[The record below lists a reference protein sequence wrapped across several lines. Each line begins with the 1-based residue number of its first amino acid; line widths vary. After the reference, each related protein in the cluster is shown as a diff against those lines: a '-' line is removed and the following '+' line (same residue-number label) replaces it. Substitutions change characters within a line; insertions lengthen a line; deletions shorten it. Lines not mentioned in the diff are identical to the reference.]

1 MKKAVIYVRVSSREQ
16 KQEGY
21 SIPAQKKLLW
31 DFARKN
37 GFDVVKEFEDD
48 ETAKSAGRSNFGAM
62 VEYVKA
68 NKDVNTVLVEKT
80 DRLYRN
86 FKDYVLI
93 DELDITVFL
102 VKENEVLGKEAS
114 SHQKFMHGIKV
125 LMAKNYVDNLSEEVK
140 KGLKQKAESG
150 IYPCSTPP
158 LGYKM
163 GKIDGRPAPVV
174 DDLNRDLVIGMY
186 ERFATGRYSLQS
198 LIDELYA
205 EGLVIPENFPKGT
218 KLKTISKS
226 SVQRILRNPM
236 YYGDFV
242 WKKKIHVGIHEPIIS
257 RSLWE
262 KVQEVFAKKDKKGKQ
277 EKWGTKEFAY
287 KGLIECGE
295 CHRTVSGD
303 RKVKKSGKEYV
314 YYRCTKFKTQCSQK
328 QVSEI
333 KIDDQILQVL
343 KDIEL
348 PKDTVD
354 YITASLK
361 SSLVVKRNTTDRER
375 QRLQDQKD
383 KLLARLDR
391 LYEDKLDAEIT
402 DEFYNR
408 KFEEYSKKVTDLDT
422 RISKYTQADID
433 YYRYGSTM
441 LQLAHQASKLYRLA
455 NDNEKRELLGYL
467 LSNCQLLDK
476 ELVVT
481 YRKPFDTILKRK
493 ESFRTQ
499 ENTSTKA
506 KNTLS
511 GALPSIERTGR
522 DSNPT

>member
-1 MKKAVIYVRVSSREQ
+1 MRVSSREQ

-186 ERFATGRYSLQS
+186 ERFATG
-198 LIDELYA
+198 IA
-205 EGLVIPENFPKGT
+205 EP
-218 KLKTISKS
+218 
-226 SVQRILRNPM
+226 
-236 YYGDFV
+236 
-242 WKKKIHVGIHEPIIS
+242 
-257 RSLWE
+257 
-262 KVQEVFAKKDKKGKQ
+262 
-277 EKWGTKEFAY
+277 
-287 KGLIECGE
+287 
-295 CHRTVSGD
+295 
-303 RKVKKSGKEYV
+303 
-314 YYRCTKFKTQCSQK
+314 YRRAICRRACNTR
-328 QVSEI
+328 
-333 KIDDQILQVL
+333 
-343 KDIEL
+343 EL
-348 PKDTVD
+348 PKRYKAQNDKQKLC
-354 YITASLK
+354 TAYLTQSYVLWGFRMEKENPCRHSRTNHLK
-361 SSLVVKRNTTDRER
+361 VFVGKGARSVCKER
-375 QRLQDQKD
+375 
-383 KLLARLDR
+383 
-391 LYEDKLDAEIT
+391 
-402 DEFYNR
+402 
-408 KFEEYSKKVTDLDT
+408 
-422 RISKYTQADID
+422 
-433 YYRYGSTM
+433 
-441 LQLAHQASKLYRLA
+441 
-455 NDNEKRELLGYL
+455 
-467 LSNCQLLDK
+467 
-476 ELVVT
+476 
-481 YRKPFDTILKRK
+481 
-493 ESFRTQ
+493 
-499 ENTSTKA
+499 
-506 KNTLS
+506 
-511 GALPSIERTGR
+511 
-522 DSNPT
+522 

>member
-1 MKKAVIYVRVSSREQ
+1 M
-16 KQEGY
+16 
-21 SIPAQKKLLW
+21 
-31 DFARKN
+31 
-37 GFDVVKEFEDD
+37 
-48 ETAKSAGRSNFGAM
+48 
-62 VEYVKA
+62 
-68 NKDVNTVLVEKT
+68 
-80 DRLYRN
+80 
-86 FKDYVLI
+86 
-93 DELDITVFL
+93 
-102 VKENEVLGKEAS
+102 
-114 SHQKFMHGIKV
+114 
-125 LMAKNYVDNLSEEVK
+125 
-140 KGLKQKAESG
+140 
-150 IYPCSTPP
+150 
-158 LGYKM
+158 
-163 GKIDGRPAPVV
+163 
-174 DDLNRDLVIGMY
+174 
-186 ERFATGRYSLQS
+186 
-198 LIDELYA
+198 
-205 EGLVIPENFPKGT
+205 
-218 KLKTISKS
+218 
-226 SVQRILRNPM
+226 
-236 YYGDFV
+236 
-242 WKKKIHVGIHEPIIS
+242 
-257 RSLWE
+257 
-262 KVQEVFAKKDKKGKQ
+262 
-277 EKWGTKEFAY
+277 
-287 KGLIECGE
+287 
-295 CHRTVSGD
+295 
-303 RKVKKSGKEYV
+303 
-314 YYRCTKFKTQCSQK
+314 
-328 QVSEI
+328 
-333 KIDDQILQVL
+333 
-343 KDIEL
+343 
-348 PKDTVD
+348 D